1 MPDQMTSTHQPL
13 APSPDSTDGGTPA
26 PAASGDGAEPGTLA
40 EPTVAEAAGE
50 AASEAPT
57 GADAGPAGAR
67 GRDDGD
73 LDLGRIAWVLT
84 VLGCLVAVVILVL
97 EGYFGYAGVTFAVG
111 AAAAINLT

>member
-1 MPDQMTSTHQPL
+1 MTSTHQPL
-13 APSPDSTDGGTPA
+13 APSPDSTDGRTPA
-26 PAASGDGAEPGTLA
+26 PAASGDGVDPETLV
-40 EPTVAEAAGE
+40 EPTVGE

-67 GRDDGD
+67 GRDNGD
-73 LDLGRIAWVLT
+73 VDLGRIAWVLT

>member
-13 APSPDSTDGGTPA
+13 APSPDSTDGHTPT
-26 PAASGDGAEPGTLA
+26 PVASGAAAEPGTLA
-40 EPTVAEAAGE
+40 ERTVAEA
-50 AASEAPT
+50 PT
-57 GADAGPAGAR
+57 GPEAGPGGDR
-67 GRDDGD
+67 GRDQSDV
-73 LDLGRIAWVLT
+73 DLGRIAWVLT

>member
-1 MPDQMTSTHQPL
+1 MTSTHQPL

-26 PAASGDGAEPGTLA
+26 ASGDGADRETLA
-40 EPTVAEAAGE
+40 EPTVGE
-50 AASEAPT
+50 ATSEAPT

-67 GRDDGD
+67 SRENGD
-73 LDLGRIAWVLT
+73 VDLGRIAWVLT